1 MESREDVMKII
12 YAKVG
17 ESLQQFGGEC
27 PTDWIEMQGERP
39 TPEHI
44 ANNDGTWI
52 LPAPKQEEHEQIDS
66 TMLDMAET
74 IVALNDRLTKLE
86 GGNK

>member
-1 MESREDVMKII
+1 MKIF
-12 YAKVG
+12 AKVG
-17 ESLQQFGGEC
+17 YSFQQIGGSC
-27 PTDWIEMQGERP
+27 TTGYIEMQEERP